1 MVKEAKFV
9 DKIVFDA
16 EISER
21 KILILPTASI
31 KHTPY
36 NPPNRTKEGAILQK
50 LILAIKKHGLVYPIL
65 ITEDRDVIDGNRRL
79 AACRI
84 MGCEK
89 IECIVS
95 PLDKDE
101 VFSTI
106 NTTAV
111 NMGGKGWLVV
121 ARGGGCL
128 PSKEAAQYRELF
140 NLIGTYG
147 VDLLIQKNIGLNI
160 LPLCKTICAQ
170 GTNKR
175 IEEVIMATA
184 HKKLSNK
191 LNAVLRSDVP
201 RAQKVAELDAILES

>member
-1 MVKEAKFV
+1 MKTAYI

-16 EISER
+16 KISER
-21 KILILPTASI
+21 KILILPTESI

-36 NPPNRTKEGAILQK
+36 NPPSRTKEGAVLEK
-50 LILAIKKHGLVYPIL
+50 LIRAIKKHGLVYPIL
-65 ITEDRDVIDGNRRL
+65 ITADRDVIDGNRRL

-84 MGCEK
+84 AGKKE

-121 ARGGGCL
+121 ARGGGSL
-128 PSKEAAQYRELF
+128 PQKEESAYRELF
-140 NLIGTYG
+140 GLVGTYG
-147 VDLLIQKNIGLNI
+147 IDLLIQKNIGLNI
-160 LPLCKTICAQ
+160 LPLCKSVCAQ
-170 GTNKR
+170 GTTWR
-175 IEEVIMATA
+175 LEEVIMKTA
-184 HKKLSNK
+184 LNKLSNK
-191 LNAVLRSDVP
+191 LNAVIRSDAV
-201 RAQKVAELDAILES
+201 QSEKVKAIDSLLND